1 MLVKSKKLIFFVGY
15 CLMSLAA
22 IGQINTSEQIAVK
35 EAIQDENV
43 TLTKEQAKLMYQNE
57 ELLKVWVKELT
68 TPGVVVEG
76 SQMKFSKEAIKLMN
90 DTDYRN
96 SVYKD
101 VYGWEDV
108 VASLTTMEIQK
119 SFWQMIN
126 LYADNKDKVLQYIY
140 FYDRKIPSDE
150 VVTAAFYTYAFFDP
164 KITTIENGKPNIHR
178 PDLFEEY
185 LRRTKEIVGYIAF
198 FREQE
203 GKTKSK

>member
-1 MLVKSKKLIFFVGY
+1 MLVKSRKLMLLVGFCLLSFV
-15 CLMSLAA
+15 AV
-22 IGQINTSEQIAVK
+22 GQINTPEAIAVK
-35 EAIQDENV
+35 QAIEDENV
-43 TLTKEQAKLMYQNE
+43 TLTKEQAALMLENE
-57 ELLKVWVKELT
+57 ELLKVWVKALT

-76 SQMKFSKEAIKLMN
+76 DQMTFSKEAIRLIK

-101 VYGWEDV
+101 VYVWEDV

-126 LYADNKDKVLQYIY
+126 MYPDNRDKVLQYIY

-164 KITTIENGKPNIHR
+164 KITNIENGKPNIYR

-203 GKTKSK
+203 EKTKPE

>member
-1 MLVKSKKLIFFVGY
+1 MLLVGFCLLSFV
-15 CLMSLAA
+15 A
-22 IGQINTSEQIAVK
+22 IGQINTPEAIAVK
-35 EAIQDENV
+35 QAIEDENV
-43 TLTKEQAKLMYQNE
+43 TLTKEQAALMFENE
-57 ELLKVWVKELT
+57 ELLKVWVKALT

-76 SQMKFSKEAIKLMN
+76 DQMTFSKEAIRLIK

-101 VYGWEDV
+101 VYVWEDV

-126 LYADNKDKVLQYIY
+126 MYPDNRDKVLQYIY

-164 KITTIENGKPNIHR
+164 KITNIENGKPNIYR

-203 GKTKSK
+203 EKTKMD